1 MLYND
6 LMKKFLCLTI
16 SLGALIYFSFVEA
29 ASTVTITNPIKATSF
44 QQLITNMTSAI
55 SLLVGSIGVIML
67 IIAGIYFLIS
77 AGEPQKLQKAK
88 DFAVWAII
96 GIVIALTA
104 SAIVALIKAIL
115 GI

>member
-1 MLYND
+1 
-6 LMKKFLCLTI
+6 
-16 SLGALIYFSFVEA
+16 
-29 ASTVTITNPIKATSF
+29 
-44 QQLITNMTSAI
+44 
-55 SLLVGSIGVIML
+55 ML

-96 GIVIALTA
+96 GIVVALTA